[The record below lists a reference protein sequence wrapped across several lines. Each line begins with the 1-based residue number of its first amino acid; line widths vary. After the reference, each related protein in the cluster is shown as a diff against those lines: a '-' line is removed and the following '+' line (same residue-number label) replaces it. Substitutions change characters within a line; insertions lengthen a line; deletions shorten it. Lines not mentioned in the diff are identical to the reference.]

1 MVSDGA
7 LVPMMHFTLGS
18 EDVQKLVKV
27 KQLQTSILV
36 EEICF
41 NSERSFHTLSQDE
54 KEVVGNHM
62 RQLVQRVAGD
72 ALVPLMNLTLSQ

>member
-54 KEVVGNHM
+54 KEVGNHM